1 MATEYNV
8 SIVKKS
14 TPETSEI
21 LDWLSCAEL
30 ETLENFPNGK
40 ILNILFLKNIYQLN
54 TKIL

>member
-14 TPETSEI
+14 TSETSEI